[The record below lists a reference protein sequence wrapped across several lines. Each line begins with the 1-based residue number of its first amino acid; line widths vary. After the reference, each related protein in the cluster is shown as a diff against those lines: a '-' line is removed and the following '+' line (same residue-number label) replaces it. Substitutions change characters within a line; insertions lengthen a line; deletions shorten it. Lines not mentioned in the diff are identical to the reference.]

1 MKLLDLFEYDPKVGA
16 AIGTAAAGIGRAGD
30 TLKGPIPLTAKL
42 QDMETMLNDFN
53 KKLNAK
59 LNDNPDIAVAPFFAE
74 WAAGVAKKAGIKSF
88 GLNVEPDKIVQNGK
102 PNSKYV
108 RGLLSQMIDQINAKE
123 KEFKDKGLKGGGFG
137 ATVGKQKIK
146 F

>member
-16 AIGTAAAGIGRAGD
+16 ALGRAAQGIGQAAD
-30 TLKGPIPLTAKL
+30 SLKGPIPLTAKL

-59 LNDNPDIAVAPFFAE
+59 LNDNPNIAVAPFFAD
-74 WAAGVAKKAGIKSF
+74 WAAEVGKKAGIKSF
-88 GLNVEPDKIVQNGK
+88 GLNVEPDKIVQGGK
-102 PNSKYV
+102 PNSAYV

>member
-16 AIGTAAAGIGRAGD
+16 ALGRAAQGIGQAGD

-59 LNDNPDIAVAPFFAE
+59 LNDNPDIAVAPFFAD
-74 WAAGVAKKAGIKSF
+74 WAEEVGKKAGIKSF
-88 GLNVEPDKIVQNGK
+88 GLNVEPDKIVQGGK

-108 RGLLSQMIDQINAKE
+108 RGLIAQMIDQINAKE
-123 KEFKDKGLKGGGFG
+123 KEFKKKGLKGGGFG
-137 ATVGKQKIK
+137 KQFTKQKIK

>member
-16 AIGTAAAGIGRAGD
+16 ALGTAAQGIGQAAD
-30 TLKGPIPLTAKL
+30 SLKGPIPLTAKL
-42 QDMETMLNDFN
+42 QDMETMLSDLNS
-53 KKLNAK
+53 KLNKA
-59 LNDNPDIAVAPFFAE
+59 LNDNPNLAIAPFFAD
-74 WAAGVAKKAGIKSF
+74 WAEEVGKKAGIKSF

-108 RGLLSQMIDQINAKE
+108 RGLVSQMIDQINAKE

-137 ATVGKQKIK
+137 KQFAKKAQK

>member
-16 AIGTAAAGIGRAGD
+16 ALGTAAQGIGQAAD
-30 TLKGPIPLTAKL
+30 SLKGPIPLTAKL
-42 QDMETMLNDFN
+42 QDMETMLNDLN
-53 KKLNAK
+53 SKLNKA
-59 LNDNPDIAVAPFFAE
+59 LNDNPNLAIAPFFAD
-74 WAAGVAKKAGIKSF
+74 WAEGIGKKAGINSF
-88 GLNVEPDKIVQNGK
+88 GLNVEPDKIVQGGK
-102 PNSKYV
+102 PNSAYV
-108 RGLLSQMIDQINAKE
+108 RGLISKMIDQINAKE

>member
-16 AIGTAAAGIGRAGD
+16 ALGTAAQGIGQAAD
-30 TLKGPIPLTAKL
+30 SLKGPIPLTAKL
-42 QDMETMLNDFN
+42 QDMETMLNDLN
-53 KKLNAK
+53 SKLNKA
-59 LNDNPDIAVAPFFAE
+59 LNDNPNLAIAPFFAD
-74 WAAGVAKKAGIKSF
+74 WAKDIAKKAGIKSF
-88 GLNVEPDKIVQNGK
+88 GLDVEPDKIVQGGK
-102 PNSKYV
+102 PNSAYV
-108 RGLLSQMIDQINAKE
+108 RGLLSQMINQINAKE